1 MYINK
6 HSKQIYKSSDDINS
20 SKDISSKNYTHK
32 INVFL
37 PKLNEKE
44 KNQTIYHRNYA
55 YIENENSKTTYEEE
69 IFIINTLWDELGITE
84 EYKYYFNKLIK
95 SFNSYYSNIIL
106 FQEKENLQKFKTSLI
121 KLKKEI
127 SNRETNIN
135 KMKKIIK
142 ILDAEKEPNSN
153 LIKEI
158 VKIIKNLRL
167 NAVNIVIYINRVR
180 ELSFY
185 YYFQGKLDLT
195 KIKNEY
201 MYNNNYLLQ
210 MNNDLCFLKS
220 SSISN
225 YINFGHEPCDA
236 FIINCSQ
243 LNEFNNNNKI
253 TVPISDD
260 LMQLIE
266 QSIFFIFQDKILDNI
281 YLKKFLNMNKTNNI
295 NINDE
300 NRAKSMKLKLNNYFN
315 RPLTSKVF
323 FPNNHYN
330 FKNFT
335 RLKKKNM
342 NINNFLSDI
351 DKRLLH
357 TYKSGNTSQNINLF
371 QIHTKLNE
379 TKINLIPKS
388 TRINEKVKNA
398 DEINTYNNIGEQKKI
413 KIMHE
418 IMNISN
424 GQNKTYIDC
433 KRLQK
438 DDKLIK
444 NELQK
449 LNKKTGEKGK
459 VKIIKSIFN

>member
-20 SKDISSKNYTHK
+20 SKDTSSKNYTNK
-32 INVFL
+32 NNVFL

-44 KNQTIYHRNYA
+44 KNQTVHRRNFA
-55 YIENENSKTTYEEE
+55 YIENENSKTTYDEE
-69 IFIINTLWDELGITE
+69 IFIINTLWDELGITD

-95 SFNSYYSNIIL
+95 PFNSYYSNIIL
-106 FQEKENLQKFKTSLI
+106 FQEKESLQKFKTTLI

-135 KMKKIIK
+135 KLKKIIK
-142 ILDAEKEPNSN
+142 ILDTEKEPNPN
-153 LIKEI
+153 IIKEI

-195 KIKNEY
+195 KMKNEY

-225 YINFGHEPCDA
+225 YINFGNGPCDA
-236 FIINCSQ
+236 FLINCSQ
-243 LNEFNNNNKI
+243 LNENNNNKI
-253 TVPISDD
+253 IIPISDD

-281 YLKKFLNMNKTNNI
+281 YLKKFLNMNKTNN
-295 NINDE
+295 NNDE
-300 NRAKSMKLKLNNYFN
+300 NRSNSMKLKLNNYLN

-323 FPNNHYN
+323 FPNNHCY
-330 FKNFT
+330 KNFT

-342 NINNFLSDI
+342 NINNFISDI
-351 DKRLLH
+351 DKRLLNN
-357 TYKSGNTSQNINLF
+357 YKSGNISQNNNLF
-371 QIHTKLNE
+371 QIQAKLNE
-379 TKINLIPKS
+379 PKINLMPKS
-388 TRINEKVKNA
+388 TRINERIKNPE
-398 DEINTYNNIGEQKKI
+398 EINSYKNIGDKKNI

-418 IMNISN
+418 IISPMNISN
-424 GQNKTYIDC
+424 GQNKTYVDN
-433 KRLQK
+433 KRFQK
-438 DDKLIK
+438 DNKIIK
-444 NELQK
+444 NELLK
-449 LNKKTGEKGK
+449 LNRKTGEKGK